1 MADPDKSWWTTLPG
15 LLTALA
21 GIITAVGGLIAVLV
35 QAGLIGNRSAPAGAQ
50 TQGSAGA
57 ESARTAPAG
66 ASAAAADAAPPKAV
80 DVAAAPVVVAD
91 APPSAANAD
100 AAAGAMH
107 RAVLVTS
114 KGGSRVALKPGAEIL
129 GDRLPL
135 QDGQEVGFDRLL
147 SIDITQPWDGTLA
160 LTLRDGRRLEVR
172 AANTT
177 LSGVSELGKYLS
189 SLSEIRRIEFVRD
202 GSQAAPVAAT
212 AQPFTALRVTGK
224 GGKRVELR
232 PTAEILGAAL
242 PLKDGREVGFEHL
255 SSVEIVQP
263 WDGSLRLVLVDGRRL
278 DAMAANTTLS
288 GSSELGP
295 YLASLSDLRRIEFI
309 R

>member
-1 MADPDKSWWTTLPG
+1 MADPDKSWWSTLPG

-35 QAGLIGNRSAPAGAQ
+35 QAGLIGNRTAPAGAQ
-50 TQGSAGA
+50 TQATVGA
-57 ESARTAPAG
+57 ESGRTAPAD
-66 ASAAAADAAPPKAV
+66 AVPPKAADAT
-80 DVAAAPVVVAD
+80 AAPVAAD
-91 APPSAANAD
+91 TPSPSPPPAATAD
-100 AAAGAMH
+100 AAAGATH
-107 RAVLVTS
+107 GAVLVTS
-114 KGGSRVALKPGAEIL
+114 KGGSRVTLKPGAEIL

-177 LSGVSELGKYLS
+177 LSGVSELGRYLL

-202 GSQAAPVAAT
+202 GSQATPAAAA
-212 AQPFTALRVTGK
+212 AQPYTALRVTGK
-224 GGKRVELR
+224 GGQRVELR
-232 PTAEILGAAL
+232 PTAEILGATL

-255 SSVEIVQP
+255 SSIEIVQP

-295 YLASLSDLRRIEFI
+295 YLASLSDLRRIDFI